1 MRTDPSIL
9 SFPPRIKVRGKLQ
22 RESRLIPVKT
32 GSHARNMDSCL
43 RKNDTAHNH
52 IQTLPNG
59 AVLVDYGPMRMF
71 ITVMEKGKPI
81 ISLAKEGA
89 DLAIQI
95 LEDLAE
101 FLPVIKMRSQE
112 LKIEEAFPD
121 VVRRMIEA
129 TKKMGEPD
137 LTPLA
142 AVAGTTS
149 DRVAD
154 FIFGR
159 GGTKIIVDNGGD
171 IAIRLKEGEVA
182 RIGVKTDIQA
192 KDPDYLIT
200 VDSTTGIGGV
210 ATSGL
215 GGRSFTKG
223 IASAATVLA
232 ENASLADA
240 AATVV
245 GNFTNVEDPNII
257 RTLAE
262 KVYPDTDI
270 AGEWVT
276 IEVGKLSSEK
286 IEEALTN
293 GLTKANSICQ
303 KGLIKGAL
311 IAVQG
316 KVVWT
321 ESINSLIHSLSPR
334 GLRLRRASGSGRRG
348 VG

>member
-1 MRTDPSIL
+1 MSTDPSIL
-9 SFPPRIKVRGKLQ
+9 LFPPRTLIRG
-22 RESRLIPVKT
+22 
-32 GSHARNMDSCL
+32 RN
-43 RKNDTAHNH
+43 NTAHNH
-52 IQTLPNG
+52 IQTLPSG
-59 AVLVDYGPMRMF
+59 TVLVDSGPMRMF

-89 DLAIQI
+89 YLAIQI

-101 FLPVIKMRSQE
+101 FLPVIKIKSQE

-121 VVRRMIEA
+121 IVRRMIEA

-149 DRVAD
+149 DRVAY
-154 FIFGR
+154 FISGR

-171 IAIRLKEGEVA
+171 IAIRLREGEMAKV
-182 RIGVKTDIQA
+182 GVKTEIGA
-192 KDPDYLIT
+192 KQPIYLVSI
-200 VDSTTGIGGV
+200 DSTMGIGGV

-223 IASAATVLA
+223 IASAATVFA

-240 AATVV
+240 AATVI
-245 GNFTNVEDPNII
+245 GNFTNVDDPNIS
-257 RTLAE
+257 RTFAE
-262 KVYPDTDI
+262 KIYPDTDI

-276 IEVGKLSSEK
+276 VEVGKLSSEK

-293 GLTKANSICQ
+293 GLNKANSICQ
-303 KGLIKGAL
+303 KGFIKGAL

-334 GLRLRRASGSGRRG
+334 GLRLRRASGSERRRVACPPNKFFGRRG
-348 VG
+348 